1 MEIKDNKAVGKSQIE
16 LLEKLMSLEELS
28 EYCLV
33 GGTNLALRYEHRI
46 SIDLDIFRYNPSA
59 NIEENMAI
67 SNMIKKVFPTAEI
80 ISINKIGIFLYIG
93 EVKVDIIE
101 YPFPFFE
108 VEIIKGI
115 RLASKSDIS
124 AMKISAI
131 TNRGSRKDFYDLHEL
146 LKEFTLK
153 EIIDDY
159 QRKYN
164 IDNLEMAKRSLIYF
178 EDANNEKERNNKVIS
193 LINESWENIKDDIE
207 RKYNELFQISHK
219 NRQKK

>member
-16 LLEKLMSLEELS
+16 LLKKLMSLEELS

-153 EIIDDY
+153 EIFDNY

-178 EDANNEKERNNKVIS
+178 EDANNEK
-193 LINESWENIKDDIE
+193 
-207 RKYNELFQISHK
+207 
-219 NRQKK
+219 

>member
-164 IDNLEMAKRSLIYF
+164 IYNLEMAKRSLIYF

>member
-16 LLEKLMSLEELS
+16 LLKILMSLEELS

-153 EIIDDY
+153 EIFDNY

>member
-16 LLEKLMSLEELS
+16 LLKKLMSLEELS

-93 EVKVDIIE
+93 EVKVDIIG

-108 VEIIKGI
+108 VETIKKGDS
-115 RLASKSDIS
+115 LSL
-124 AMKISAI
+124 KI
-131 TNRGSRKDFYDLHEL
+131 
-146 LKEFTLK
+146 
-153 EIIDDY
+153 
-159 QRKYN
+159 
-164 IDNLEMAKRSLIYF
+164 
-178 EDANNEKERNNKVIS
+178 
-193 LINESWENIKDDIE
+193 
-207 RKYNELFQISHK
+207 
-219 NRQKK
+219 

>member
-16 LLEKLMSLEELS
+16 LLKKLMSLEELS

-153 EIIDDY
+153 EIFDNY

>member
-16 LLEKLMSLEELS
+16 LLKKLMSLEELS

-153 EIIDDY
+153 EIFDNY

-193 LINESWENIKDDIE
+193 PINESWENIKDDIE

>member
-16 LLEKLMSLEELS
+16 LLKKLMSLEELS

-80 ISINKIGIFLYIG
+80 ISINKIGVFLYIG
-93 EVKVDIIE
+93 EVKVDIE

-108 VEIIKGI
+108 VETIKGI

>member
-16 LLEKLMSLEELS
+16 LLKKLMSLEELS

-101 YPFPFFE
+101 YPSPFFE
-108 VEIIKGI
+108 VETIKGI

-153 EIIDDY
+153 EIIDNY